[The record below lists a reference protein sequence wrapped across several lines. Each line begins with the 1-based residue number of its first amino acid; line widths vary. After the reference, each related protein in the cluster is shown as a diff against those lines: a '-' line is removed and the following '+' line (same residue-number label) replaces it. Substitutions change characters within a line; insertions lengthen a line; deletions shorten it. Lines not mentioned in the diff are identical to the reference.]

1 MFAYGLTEKR
11 IQKHLSFLWEFT
23 LSREVFAARIL
34 TTAASCPLIW
44 ESKSLWKTFFPCL
57 RKQILAK
64 KVFSLICKT
73 KSSREKL
80 FFHWFLKS
88 CWRKFVFEWVYFY
101 ESNRIIL
108 DASYTKN
115 TRNHDGKQKIWLFH
129 QFFLFSEHAK
139 SILLKMFMRLV
150 FDVIRN

>member
-1 MFAYGLTEKR
+1 MQIDRKEAAKTFA
-11 IQKHLSFLWEFT
+11 FLWEFT
-23 LSREVFAARIL
+23 LSGKVFAAGII
-34 TTAASCPLIW
+34 TTVASCPLIW
-44 ESKSLWKTFFPCL
+44 ESKSLWKTFFPYL

-88 CWRKFVFEWVYFY
+88 CWRKFVFEWIYFY
-101 ESNRIIL
+101 ESNSIIL
-108 DASYTKN
+108 DFSYTKN

-129 QFFLFSEHAK
+129 QCFIFPNMLSLFH
-139 SILLKMFMRLV
+139 LKYSCV
-150 FDVIRN
+150 